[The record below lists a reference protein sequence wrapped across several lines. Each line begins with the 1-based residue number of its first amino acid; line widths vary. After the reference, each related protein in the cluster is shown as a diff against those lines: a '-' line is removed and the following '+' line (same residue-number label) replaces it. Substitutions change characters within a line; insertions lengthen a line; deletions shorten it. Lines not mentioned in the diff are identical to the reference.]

1 MLFVSTIANVSG
13 LPWTRHGCHLPQTA
27 SLRHGWQADRGVG
40 AQVRVRNIHSR
51 PWGEREQ
58 RWMAQGAGRQ
68 PGWCRRQPLSVTSPD
83 PQAHSTSI
91 LHGAQQCQPWCGT
104 VSPAGTRLFPPGA
117 SHTEGHSG
125 ATGALCREGPLVEL
139 PGPPCPPP
147 AVGAHSGVPSH
158 PSRRGGGS
166 G

>member
-1 MLFVSTIANVSG
+1 MLVLLASIFVVHIATVIMLFVSTIANVSG

-27 SLRHGWQADRGVG
+27 SLRHGWQADQGVG

-58 RWMAQGAGRQ
+58 QWVAQGAGRR

-83 PQAHSTSI
+83 PRARSTST

-104 VSPAGTRLFPPGA
+104 VPPAGTRLFPPGA
-117 SHTEGHSG
+117 SH
-125 ATGALCREGPLVEL
+125 A
-139 PGPPCPPP
+139 
-147 AVGAHSGVPSH
+147 
-158 PSRRGGGS
+158 
-166 G
+166 